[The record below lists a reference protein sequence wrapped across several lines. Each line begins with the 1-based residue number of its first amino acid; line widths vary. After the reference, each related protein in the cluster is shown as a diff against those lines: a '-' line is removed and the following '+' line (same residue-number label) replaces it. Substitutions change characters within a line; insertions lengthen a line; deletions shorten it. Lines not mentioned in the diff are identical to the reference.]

1 MQYSCFIA
9 NVCRKTYAWVYFSL
23 CVLTMVL
30 KCFKYS
36 RYPFSAKKT
45 VAPMVAAGR
54 GLEHA
59 AGWAAHAAVSGE
71 AAAGAAGLWHFEV
84 TSNAFW

>member
-1 MQYSCFIA
+1 M
-9 NVCRKTYAWVYFSL
+9 
-23 CVLTMVL
+23 
-30 KCFKYS
+30 
-36 RYPFSAKKT
+36 
-45 VAPMVAAGR
+45 VAPGR

-84 TSNAFW
+84 TSNAFWYGK